1 MCVQVDSSLVGSS
14 SAGVVIGAGGS
25 ASLRGNRIELNELDG
40 VLVRGPAY
48 GDDAGELA
56 VFQDN
61 FVAGNG
67 QAALALEAT
76 CLTSA
81 DACQRNYVLN
91 NRSGTIVLRTGTNTR
106 AEENRSG
113 TAMISSG
120 FEQAPTSHKKAFQQR
135 VAAALSLVVEELR

>member
-1 MCVQVDSSLVGSS
+1 MCVQVDSCLVGSS

-67 QAALALEAT
+67 QAALARTNAPSTAT
-76 CLTSA
+76 RSHRFTSSPTA
-81 DACQRNYVLN
+81 RRDRTA
-91 NRSGTIVLRTGTNTR
+91 SGG
-106 AEENRSG
+106 
-113 TAMISSG
+113 
-120 FEQAPTSHKKAFQQR
+120 P
-135 VAAALSLVVEELR
+135 SL